1 MNNTG
6 TEPERYLSRE
16 WVQIKEVAQEIGNG
30 MSKVP
35 EPDHTAAKRELGL
48 FCNGLL
54 EVHEDDLI
62 AAIREGTQ
70 TGATFCSLSGTRAI
84 IPFGLSILY
93 SHSISR

>member
-1 MNNTG
+1 M
-6 TEPERYLSRE
+6 EPERKLWRD
-16 WVQIKEVAQEIGNG
+16 WVQISEVTQNISNG

-70 TGATFCSLSGTRAI
+70 TGATFCSQLGNGVM
-84 IPFGLSILY
+84 IPFSLSNLHGRWFQKY
-93 SHSISR
+93 W